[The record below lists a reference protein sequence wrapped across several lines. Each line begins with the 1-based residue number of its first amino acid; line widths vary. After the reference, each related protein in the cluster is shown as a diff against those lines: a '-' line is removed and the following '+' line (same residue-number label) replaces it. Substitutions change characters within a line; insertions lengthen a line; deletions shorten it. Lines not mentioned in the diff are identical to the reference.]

1 MPALDWITIHGFKS
15 LRSVEKLPLRSINVI
30 IGANGSGKS
39 NFISAFSF
47 LHAIREG
54 RLEETVKRAGGAD
67 EVLFYGRGE
76 TDKIKLG
83 ISCENLDGK
92 GYFLFPRS
100 SISKTPLRMA
110 NSIGLIDGG
119 YRGEIMAACDNIK
132 DYDFSI
138 SKGDRLFQLVS
149 ADLSEIEFK
158 ITDNLSDSSRGKG
171 GFGSTGA

>member
-1 MPALDWITIHGFKS
+1 MKLLIKPLNDLANQYYLQHNHFHRGDAGLDLYVLEDQIFK
-15 LRSVEKLPLRSINVI
+15 P
-30 IGANGSGKS
+30 
-39 NFISAFSF
+39 
-47 LHAIREG
+47 
-54 RLEETVKRAGGAD
+54 
-67 EVLFYGRGE
+67 GE
-76 TDKIKLG
+76 TAKIKLG

-119 YRGEIMAACDNIK
+119 YRGEIMAVCDNIK
-132 DYDFSI
+132 DYEFSI

-149 ADLSEIEFK
+149 ADLSSIEFK
-158 ITDNLSDSSRGKG
+158 IVKSLSDSTRGSG

>member
-1 MPALDWITIHGFKS
+1 MKLLIKPLNDLAKDYHSNHDHFHKGDAGLDLYVLENQTFKS
-15 LRSVEKLPLRSINVI
+15 
-30 IGANGSGKS
+30 
-39 NFISAFSF
+39 
-47 LHAIREG
+47 
-54 RLEETVKRAGGAD
+54 
-67 EVLFYGRGE
+67 GE
-76 TDKIKLG
+76 TAKIKLG